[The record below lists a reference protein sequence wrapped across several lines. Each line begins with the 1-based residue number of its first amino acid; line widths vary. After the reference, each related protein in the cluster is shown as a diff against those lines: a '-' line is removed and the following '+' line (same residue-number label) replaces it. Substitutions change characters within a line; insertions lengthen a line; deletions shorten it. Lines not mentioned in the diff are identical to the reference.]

1 MPAWPVLCAGLAL
14 LLVFDLA
21 RHLVLVLLLVG
32 AAFLSLPWA
41 ARKLDA
47 TSEPAGRAIL
57 LGALLLRLP
66 LLPLP
71 PTLSDDVLR
80 YLWDGRVAASGHNPY
95 LLPPAAPELTPLRDD
110 LWRRLPHRQIP
121 TVYPPFALAAFSIA
135 ARLPFPILS
144 WKVLATGVD
153 LAACALLLRL
163 ARQLGLPAGRTVW
176 YAWNPM
182 VALEVAGHG
191 HVDVLGV
198 TAALAVVSILLAR
211 RVPSGERGSMDASS
225 SRVGGSL
232 PPGRAAVG
240 EGGRLGGG
248 WLRIPPRLLL
258 DGDAPLLTSP
268 LTQPTPA
275 QGGGTHRPGAS
286 EAGWTPIAL
295 AGALAALGALAKLAP
310 AAALP

>member
-1 MPAWPVLCAGLAL
+1 M
-14 LLVFDLA
+14 
-21 RHLVLVLLLVG
+21 
-32 AAFLSLPWA
+32 LSLPWA
-41 ARKLDA
+41 ARRLDA

-80 YLWDGRVAASGHNPY
+80 YLWDGRVAAAGQNPY
-95 LLPPAAPELTPLRDD
+95 LLSPAAPELTPLRDD

-121 TVYPPFALAAFSIA
+121 TVYPPLAVAAFSIA

-144 WKVLATGVD
+144 WKLLVTGAD

-191 HVDVLGV
+191 HVDILGV
-198 TAALAVVSILLAR
+198 AAALAVVSILLAR
-211 RVPSGERGSMDASS
+211 RVPWVRWGGSVGVRPEGPGGSRPFGVGTGESGEARGGIAAERRS
-225 SRVGGSL
+225 SRRGL
-232 PPGRAAVG
+232 RAPLPAPPGEPPPNHPRRPSLVVDRP
-240 EGGRLGGG
+240 GRSRRGVRHSGQAGTGGG
-248 WLRIPPRLLL
+248 APHVGAPEWPGGDFPGERSRSDRGGGPPRSRRH
-258 DGDAPLLTSP
+258 G
-268 LTQPTPA
+268 
-275 QGGGTHRPGAS
+275 
-286 EAGWTPIAL
+286 
-295 AGALAALGALAKLAP
+295 
-310 AAALP
+310 